1 MNNAT
6 TLAAKK
12 IYHKPVLL
20 QETLD
25 EIAVAP
31 KQGWIVDGTFGDGGH
46 SSAIFEKRVS
56 AFDANRLLSIDWD
69 FSGLEAFQTQG
80 KSAPTLLESADSNS
94 KWIIAKDNFA
104 HLQQILE
111 SISKVTG
118 YGNSIAAML
127 LDLGISSR
135 QLVQKQRGFSFTGS
149 GKADMRMSPDL
160 YAVAAYDLL
169 NLLTYKKMSSLF
181 RDTVGMPGPLA
192 AKLTHEIL
200 NARAEKAFGNTNDI
214 KRLTDIAY
222 KVVPIRANSKGRIH
236 PATLLFLALRIAVN
250 TELRNLQEV
259 LPVAFSHLMPGG
271 VLLVMTYH
279 SAEEQVVNHFL
290 QTVRAK
296 AEIILPSAKEIRV
309 NPRARSA
316 KLYTIKHAK

>member
-1 MNNAT
+1 MAT
-6 TLAAKK
+6 SIVTAKK

-25 EIAVAP
+25 EIAVVP
-31 KQGWIVDGTFGDGGH
+31 KDGWIVDGTFGDGGH
-46 SSAIFEKRVS
+46 SSAIYEKRVK
-56 AFDANRLLSIDWD
+56 AFDSNRLLSIDWD
-69 FSGLEAFQTQG
+69 FSGLEAYQTQG
-80 KSAPTLLESADSNS
+80 KESPVLMDSADSSS
-94 KWIIAKDNFA
+94 KWVIVKDNFS
-104 HLQQILE
+104 HLQQTLATAAR
-111 SISKVTG
+111 KTG
-118 YGNSIAAML
+118 YGESVAALL

-160 YAVAAYDLL
+160 YNVAAYDLL
-169 NLLTYKKMSSLF
+169 NLLPYKKMAALF

-200 NARAEKAFGNTNDI
+200 NARAEKAFGNSSDI
-214 KRLTDIAY
+214 SRLTEIAY
-222 KVVPIRANSKGRIH
+222 KVVPLRANSKGRIH

-259 LPVAFSHLMPGG
+259 LPVAFAHLIPGG

-279 SAEEQVVNHFL
+279 SAEEEVVNRFL
-290 QTVRAK
+290 QTVKVK
-296 AEIILPSAKEIRV
+296 AEIIVPSAKEIRV

-316 KLYTIKHAK
+316 KLYTIKHAR